1 MSVDKVV
8 NCVVLGGGGHARVLI
23 DTIQAIGSAKIIG
36 VLDPDRSRW
45 GQKLLGVPILGDD
58 NLLPELLGHGVNSFV
73 IGLGSTGNNRPR
85 QRLFQFA
92 LSHHLEPLTVVH
104 PHAIRSAWA
113 KVGRG
118 SQLFP
123 GSIVNAG
130 AVVGENVIINSGAI
144 VEHDCVLADHV
155 HVATGAKL
163 ASTVYVGEGAH
174 IGAGATV
181 KQCITIGANAIVGAG
196 AVVVKNVAP
205 ETVVVGVPAYVLR
218 KKSNAS

>member
-1 MSVDKVV
+1 MSVNKTT
-8 NCVVLGGGGHARVLI
+8 NCIILGGGGNARVLI
-23 DTIQAIGSAKIIG
+23 DTVQAIGSAKIMGI
-36 VLDPDRSRW
+36 LDPDGSRW
-45 GQKLLGVPILGDD
+45 GKKMLGVPILGDD
-58 NLLPELLGHGVNSFV
+58 NLLPELLRQGVNHFV

-85 QRLFQFA
+85 QRLFEFA
-92 LSHHLEPLTVVH
+92 LSHHLEPLTVIH
-104 PHAIRSAWA
+104 PHAMLSAWA

-130 AVVGENVIINSGAI
+130 AIVGENVIVNSGAI
-144 VEHDCVLADHV
+144 VEHDCILGNHV

-163 ASTVYVGEGAH
+163 ASTVHVGTGAH

-196 AVVVKNVAP
+196 AVVVKDVAP
-205 ETVVVGVPAYVLR
+205 ETVVVGVPARVLLT
-218 KKSNAS
+218 